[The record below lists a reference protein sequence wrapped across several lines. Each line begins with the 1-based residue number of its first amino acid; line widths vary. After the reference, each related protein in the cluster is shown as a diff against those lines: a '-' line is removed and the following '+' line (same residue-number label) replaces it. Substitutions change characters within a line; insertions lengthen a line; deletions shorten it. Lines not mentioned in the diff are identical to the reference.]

1 MIDMDVE
8 QRYQLVV
15 RNSEEL
21 VNEEELRALLASK
34 EHPTAYIGF
43 EPSGLVHLG
52 WALVAAK
59 IRDLCE
65 DRKSTRLNSSH

>member
-34 EHPTAYIGF
+34 ENPTA
-43 EPSGLVHLG
+43 
-52 WALVAAK
+52 
-59 IRDLCE
+59 
-65 DRKSTRLNSSH
+65 